1 MNETRD
7 LAAAVL
13 QLERERDALAGQLA
27 AERIAREAA
36 EGRAAAAAA
45 AAAGAGVPSATAT
58 GVGGPGAPSSAA
70 AAGLPPYVLSD
81 EDQRA
86 ALELRV
92 AAYIRARDIDVPFPL
107 APDEEAAPGATAAAA
122 ATAAARGDEEAAAA
136 AMLTAADCLRRTVAV
151 LGLRDVS
158 EGYAAA
164 AMLREAMQ
172 VLGGRAEWGKGG
184 WEGVA
189 TRGNASARVRRL
201 HSTAPQP
208 RPSFPS
214 PIVECRPPSRSRA
227 RRTRLRSTSA

>member
-27 AERIAREAA
+27 AERLAREAA

-45 AAAGAGVPSATAT
+45 AVATAAGAGYPSATVS
-58 GVGGPGAPSSAA
+58 GMGGAIPAA
-70 AAGLPPYVLSD
+70 AAGTAAGGDGTAAAGGGPRILPPYVLSD

-92 AAYIRARDIDVPFPL
+92 AAYIRSRDIDVPFPL
-107 APDEEAAPGATAAAA
+107 APDEEAAPGRGATAAS
-122 ATAAARGDEEAAAA
+122 TAAAGGEEEAAAA
-136 AMLTAADCLRRTVAV
+136 AAAMETAADCLRRTVAV
-151 LGLRDVS
+151 LGLQDVS

-172 VLGGRAEWGKGG
+172 VRGR
-184 WEGVA
+184 EGYA
-189 TRGNASARVRRL
+189 GRR
-201 HSTAPQP
+201 
-208 RPSFPS
+208 
-214 PIVECRPPSRSRA
+214 ECRRV
-227 RRTRLRSTSA
+227 SAAAL